1 MHCAFPCPSP
11 DLNDICKDM
20 HENALLGPCVRSR
33 AYSQREQL
41 VLPFAE
47 DGHDLLWSDYT
58 HLAQRLDR
66 SLCMGPSGWP
76 VKANS
81 LMLHCI
87 VYH

>member
-1 MHCAFPCPSP
+1 
-11 DLNDICKDM
+11 M
-20 HENALLGPCVRSR
+20 HENALLGPCVWSR

-41 VLPFAE
+41 VLPFAG
-47 DGHDLLWSDYT
+47 DGHDLLLSDYT
-58 HLAQRLDR
+58 RLAQGLDR

-76 VKANS
+76 IKATS